1 MTSFL
6 QHQMMVKTNIV
17 YFKKTNLFSADKSGI
32 VKVSIL
38 YHIYVLV
45 KNSQSYDCW
54 NFGVG
59 GVHYEASGRMK
70 CTPLENIPI
79 LELLI

>member
-1 MTSFL
+1 MPSFL

-17 YFKKTNLFSADKSGI
+17 YSKNTNLFSDEKSGI

-45 KNSQSYDCW
+45 KNVQSYDCC
-54 NFGVG
+54 NSGVD

-70 CTPLENIPI
+70 GTPLENIPI